1 MKCEEEIMNFEE
13 VQPFLRLGSI
23 LQWLVI
29 ALVFLAGF
37 LQIAKFLL
45 DKKVETMREEIA
57 RTNVAEYEK
66 KISDLQA
73 KAAERV
79 EKRQVVIEREKGR
92 KIPEEMALQ
101 LKGDLL
107 RHSGS
112 AVRLACDKGD
122 KEALALAE
130 QLKNLFE
137 ESGWTVKGIGQAQH
151 AKPVKEVVLILNH
164 EDQKPK
170 ANLLFSALMSLNIK
184 SSARLNKNQEEDLG
198 IIVGQRE

>member
-1 MKCEEEIMNFEE
+1 MNFEE

-73 KAAERV
+73 KAAERAA
-79 EKRQVVIEREKGR
+79 KRQVVIEREKDR

-122 KEALALAE
+122 KEALVFAE

-170 ANLLFSALMSLNIK
+170 ANILFSALMSLNIK

>member
-1 MKCEEEIMNFEE
+1 MNFEE

-79 EKRQVVIEREKGR
+79 EKSQLVIERDKDR
-92 KIPEEMALQ
+92 KIPEEMFLQ

-107 RHSGS
+107 KHSGS
-112 AVRLACDKGD
+112 AVRLACNKGD
-122 KEALALAE
+122 KEALAFAE

-170 ANLLFSALMSLNIK
+170 ANILFSALTSLNIK

>member
-1 MKCEEEIMNFEE
+1 MNFEE

-45 DKKVETMREEIA
+45 DKKVDTMREEIA
-57 RTNVAEYEK
+57 RTKVAEYEK

-79 EKRQVVIEREKGR
+79 EERQVVIEREKDR

-107 RHSGS
+107 KYSGS
-112 AVRLACDKGD
+112 TVRFACDKGD
-122 KEALALAE
+122 KEALAFAE
-130 QLKNLFE
+130 QLKGLFE
-137 ESGWTVKGIGQAQH
+137 ESGWTVKGVSQAVH

-164 EDQKPK
+164 EDQKLK
-170 ANLLFSALMSLNIK
+170 ANMLFSALMSLNIK

-198 IIVGQRE
+198 ILVGQRE

>member
-1 MKCEEEIMNFEE
+1 MNFEE

-45 DKKVETMREEIA
+45 DKKVDTMREEIA
-57 RTNVAEYEK
+57 RTKVAEYEK

-79 EKRQVVIEREKGR
+79 EKRQVVIEREKDR

-107 RHSGS
+107 KYSGS
-112 AVRLACDKGD
+112 TVRFACDKGD
-122 KEALALAE
+122 KEALAFAE
-130 QLKNLFE
+130 QLKGLFE
-137 ESGWTVKGIGQAQH
+137 ESGWTVKGVSQAVH

-164 EDQKPK
+164 EDQKLK
-170 ANLLFSALMSLNIK
+170 ANMLFSALMSLNIK

-198 IIVGQRE
+198 ILVGQRD

>member
-1 MKCEEEIMNFEE
+1 MNFEE
-13 VQPFLRLGSI
+13 VQPFLRLGSV

-45 DKKVETMREEIA
+45 DKKVDTMREEMA
-57 RTNVAEYEK
+57 RAKVADYEK

-73 KAAERV
+73 KASDRV
-79 EKRQVVIEREKGR
+79 EKRQIVIEREKDR
-92 KIPEEMALQ
+92 KIPEEVFFQ

-107 RHSGS
+107 KHSGS
-112 AVRLACDKGD
+112 VVRLACDKGD
-122 KEALALAE
+122 KEALAFAE

-137 ESGWTVKGIGQAQH
+137 ESGWIVKGISQSVH

-164 EDQKPK
+164 DDQKPK
-170 ANLLFSALMSLNIK
+170 ANILFSALMSLGVK
-184 SSARLNKNQEEDLG
+184 SSARLNKNQQEDLG

>member
-1 MKCEEEIMNFEE
+1 MNFEE

-45 DKKVETMREEIA
+45 DKKVDTMREEIA
-57 RTNVAEYEK
+57 RTKVAEYEK

-79 EKRQVVIEREKGR
+79 EKRQVVIEREKDR

-107 RHSGS
+107 KYSGS
-112 AVRLACDKGD
+112 TVRFACDKGD
-122 KEALALAE
+122 KEALAFAE
-130 QLKNLFE
+130 QLKGLFE
-137 ESGWTVKGIGQAQH
+137 ESGWTVKGVSQAVH

-164 EDQKPK
+164 EDQKLK
-170 ANLLFSALMSLNIK
+170 ANMLFSALMSLNIK

-198 IIVGQRE
+198 ILVGQRE

>member
-1 MKCEEEIMNFEE
+1 MNFEE

-45 DKKVETMREEIA
+45 DKKVDTMREEIA
-57 RTNVAEYEK
+57 RTKVAEYEK

-79 EKRQVVIEREKGR
+79 EKRQVVIGREKDR

-107 RHSGS
+107 KYSGS
-112 AVRLACDKGD
+112 TVRFACDKGD
-122 KEALALAE
+122 KEALAFAE
-130 QLKNLFE
+130 QLKGLFE
-137 ESGWTVKGIGQAQH
+137 ESGWTVKGVSQAVH

-164 EDQKPK
+164 EDQKLK
-170 ANLLFSALMSLNIK
+170 ANMLFSALMSLNIK

-198 IIVGQRE
+198 ILVGQRE

>member
-1 MKCEEEIMNFEE
+1 MNFEE

-23 LQWLVI
+23 LQGLVI

-45 DKKVETMREEIA
+45 DKKVDTMREEIA

-73 KAAERV
+73 KAAERAA
-79 EKRQVVIEREKGR
+79 KRQVVIEREKDR

-112 AVRLACDKGD
+112 LVRLACDKGD
-122 KEALALAE
+122 KEALAFAE

-170 ANLLFSALMSLNIK
+170 ANILFSALMSLNIK

>member
-1 MKCEEEIMNFEE
+1 MNFEE

>member
-1 MKCEEEIMNFEE
+1 MNFEE
-13 VQPFLRLGSI
+13 VQPLLRLGSY

-29 ALVFLAGF
+29 VLVFLAGF

-57 RTNVAEYEK
+57 RTKIEQYEK

-73 KAAERV
+73 KANGLI
-79 EKRQVVIEREKGR
+79 EKRQVLIEREKER
-92 KIPEEMALQ
+92 KIPDAMIPQIKE
-101 LKGDLL
+101 DLL
-107 RHSGS
+107 KYSGS
-112 AVRLACDKGD
+112 TVRFACDKND
-122 KEALALAE
+122 KEALAFAT
-130 QLKNLFE
+130 QLKGLFE
-137 ESGWTVKGIGQAQH
+137 ESGWTVKGISQTH
-151 AKPVKEVVLILNH
+151 HTKPVKDIVFILNH

-170 ANLLFSALMSLNIK
+170 ANILFSALTSLDIK

>member
-1 MKCEEEIMNFEE
+1 MNFEE

-45 DKKVETMREEIA
+45 DKKVETMREQITKTA
-57 RTNVAEYEK
+57 VADYEK

-73 KAAERV
+73 KATERI
-79 EKRQVVIEREKGR
+79 EKRQVVLEREKDR
-92 KIPEEMALQ
+92 KIPEEMFLQ

-107 RHSGS
+107 KYSGS
-112 AVRLACDKGD
+112 TVRFACDKGD
-122 KEALALAE
+122 KEALAFAE
-130 QLKNLFE
+130 QLKGLFE
-137 ESGWTVKGIGQAQH
+137 ESGWTVKGVGQAVH

-164 EDQKPK
+164 EDQKLK
-170 ANLLFSALMSLNIK
+170 ANILFSALMSLNIK

>member
-1 MKCEEEIMNFEE
+1 MNFEE
-13 VQPFLRLGSI
+13 VQPLMRLGSF

-45 DKKVETMREEIA
+45 DKKVDTMREEIA
-57 RTNVAEYEK
+57 RTKVAEYEK
-66 KISDLQA
+66 KISDLQI
-73 KAAERV
+73 KAAERI
-79 EKRQVVIEREKGR
+79 EKRQVVIEREKDR
-92 KIPEEMALQ
+92 KIPEEMFLQ

-107 RHSGS
+107 RFSGS
-112 AVRLACDKGD
+112 TVRLACDKTD
-122 KEALALAE
+122 KEALAFAE
-130 QLKNLFE
+130 QLKGLFE

-164 EDQKPK
+164 EEQKPK
-170 ANLLFSALMSLNIK
+170 ANALFSVLTSLNIK
-184 SSARLNKNQEEDLG
+184 SSARLNKNLEEDLG

>member
-1 MKCEEEIMNFEE
+1 MNFEE

-66 KISDLQA
+66 KISDLQV
-73 KAAERV
+73 KATERI
-79 EKRQVVIEREKGR
+79 EKRQVVLEREKDR
-92 KIPEEMALQ
+92 KIPEEMFLQ

-107 RHSGS
+107 KYSGS
-112 AVRLACDKGD
+112 TVRFACDKGD
-122 KEALALAE
+122 KEALAFAE
-130 QLKNLFE
+130 QLKGLIE
-137 ESGWTVKGIGQAQH
+137 ESGWTVKGVGQAVH

-164 EDQKPK
+164 EDQKLK
-170 ANLLFSALMSLNIK
+170 ANILFSALMSLNIK

>member
-1 MKCEEEIMNFEE
+1 
-13 VQPFLRLGSI
+13 

-45 DKKVETMREEIA
+45 DKKVETMREDII
-57 RTNVAEYEK
+57 RTKVAEYDKTVGE
-66 KISDLQA
+66 LQV
-73 KAAERV
+73 KAAERI
-79 EKRQVVIEREKGR
+79 EKRQVVLEREKER
-92 KIPEEMALQ
+92 KIPETLIPQ
-101 LKGDLL
+101 LKADLL
-107 RHSGS
+107 QYGGS
-112 AVRLACDKGD
+112 TVRLACDKND

-130 QLKNLFE
+130 QLKAVFE
-137 ESGWTVKGIGQAQH
+137 EAGWEVKGIGQAVH

-170 ANLLFSALMSLNIK
+170 ANVLFSALMSLSIK
-184 SSARLNKNQEEDLG
+184 SGARLNKNQEEDLG

>member
-1 MKCEEEIMNFEE
+1 MNFEE

-170 ANLLFSALMSLNIK
+170 ANILFSALMSLNIK

>member
-1 MKCEEEIMNFEE
+1 MNFEE
-13 VQPFLRLGSI
+13 VQPFLRLGSV

-45 DKKVETMREEIA
+45 DKKVDTMREEMA
-57 RTNVAEYEK
+57 RAKVAEYEK

-73 KAAERV
+73 KASDRV
-79 EKRQVVIEREKGR
+79 EKRQIVIEREKDR
-92 KIPEEMALQ
+92 KIPEEVFLQ

-107 RHSGS
+107 KHSGS

-122 KEALALAE
+122 KEALAFAE

-137 ESGWTVKGIGQAQH
+137 ESGWIVKGISQAVH

-164 EDQKPK
+164 DDQKPK
-170 ANLLFSALMSLNIK
+170 ANILFSALMSLGVK
-184 SSARLNKNQEEDLG
+184 SSARLNKNQQEDLG

>member
-1 MKCEEEIMNFEE
+1 MNFEE

-73 KAAERV
+73 KAAERAA
-79 EKRQVVIEREKGR
+79 KRQVVIEREKDR

-122 KEALALAE
+122 KEALAFAE

-170 ANLLFSALMSLNIK
+170 ANILFSALMSLNIK

>member
-1 MKCEEEIMNFEE
+1 MNFEE

-79 EKRQVVIEREKGR
+79 EKSQLVIERDKDR
-92 KIPEEMALQ
+92 KIPEEMFLQ

-107 RHSGS
+107 KHSGS
-112 AVRLACDKGD
+112 AVRLACNKGD
-122 KEALALAE
+122 KEALAFAE

-164 EDQKPK
+164 EDQKPM
-170 ANLLFSALMSLNIK
+170 ANILFSALTSLHIK

>member
-1 MKCEEEIMNFEE
+1 MNFEE
-13 VQPFLRLGSI
+13 VQPLLRVGSF

-57 RTNVAEYEK
+57 RTKVAEYEK
-66 KISDLQA
+66 KISDLQV
-73 KAAERV
+73 KAAERI
-79 EKRQVVIEREKGR
+79 EKRQVIIEREKDR
-92 KIPEEMALQ
+92 KIPKEMFLQ

-107 RHSGS
+107 RFSGS
-112 AVRLACDKGD
+112 AVRLACDKND
-122 KEALALAE
+122 KEALAFAK
-130 QLKNLFE
+130 QLEALFE
-137 ESGWTVKGIGQAQH
+137 ESGWTVKGIGQTQH
-151 AKPVKEVVLILNH
+151 AKPVKDVVLILNH
-164 EDQKPK
+164 EEQKPK
-170 ANLLFSALMSLNIK
+170 ANVLFSALTSLNIK